1 MRLEVREPILL
12 FTAFFIALDRGR
24 DGIQKILIA
33 KWLGEEI
40 DGTGLH
46 RPHGHGNIAM
56 PGNEHDGDSKIRLRQ
71 LGLEVETAH
80 SRQPDVEHEAT
91 WNTRALALQE
101 LLRRCKYF
109 DPQLYRLKKPRQ
121 RLTHRCV
128 VIHDEDERPFRA
140 LNRFRR

>member
-1 MRLEVREPILL
+1 MRLQVREPVLL

-33 KWLGEEI
+33 KRLSEEI

-56 PGNEHDGDSKIRLRQ
+56 SGDEPDGDSKIRLRQ

-91 WNTRALALQE
+91 CNIGTLALQK

-109 DPQLYRLKKPRQ
+109 DPQLYRLK
-121 RLTHRCV
+121 
-128 VIHDEDERPFRA
+128 
-140 LNRFRR
+140 